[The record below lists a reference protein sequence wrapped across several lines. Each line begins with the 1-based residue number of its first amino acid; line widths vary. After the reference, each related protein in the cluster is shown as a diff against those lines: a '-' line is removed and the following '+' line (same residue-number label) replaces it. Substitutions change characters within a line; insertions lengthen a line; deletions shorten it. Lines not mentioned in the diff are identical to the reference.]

1 MMNLRLIYMG
11 LLSNEIIEISI
22 ENITLGSSQA
32 RQRDTIVNAE
42 DDLVHSIRKDG
53 MTSPVIVKKLPD
65 GKFELIAG
73 QRRLQVHKILNKST
87 ISARYATRDIDEF
100 EAKRIS
106 LGENT
111 ARKEMTRADY
121 VDIIDIY
128 MGKYRTVKTV
138 AEELGLSESTIRKY
152 IAVSSLPK
160 DVQEAI
166 QDKTITQD
174 NAFKALNALGGDE
187 SDVNTKMLID
197 TAIAMKPL
205 SPEAKKKVGG
215 IMQSNP
221 GITPTAAVEKAKNRA
236 RSNILRIDV
245 TEDQIEKIEK
255 FKTVK
260 GIDTNENAVS
270 ELIGM
275 GLTAANV

>member
-1 MMNLRLIYMG
+1 MS
-11 LLSNEIIEISI
+11 LLSPEIIEVSL
-22 ENITLGSSQA
+22 ENVTLGNSQA
-32 RQRDTIVNAE
+32 RQRDTIVKSD

-53 MTSPVIVKKLPD
+53 MTSPVIVKKLSD
-65 GKFELIAG
+65 GKFELVAG
-73 QRRLQVHKILNKST
+73 QRRLQVHKILNMST
-87 ISARYATRDIDEF
+87 ISARYVTREIDEF

-111 ARKEMTRADY
+111 ARKEMKRADY
-121 VDIIDIY
+121 VDIVDMY
-128 MGKYRTVKTV
+128 MRKYRTVKSV

-152 IAVSSLPK
+152 IAVNSLPE

-166 QDKTITQD
+166 NDKTITQD

-187 SDVNTKMLID
+187 SDVDTKMLIE

-205 SPEAKKKVGG
+205 STGAKNKVGG
-215 IMQSNP
+215 IIHSNP
-221 GITPTAAVEKAKNRA
+221 GITPIAAVEKAKKRTQ
-236 RSNILRIDV
+236 SNILHIDV
-245 TEDQIEKIEK
+245 TEDQIEKIEI

-270 ELIGM
+270 ELIGI
-275 GLTAANV
+275 GLIATNV